1 MRRYYT
7 STMYIHYQPPL
18 FHLLRGTYPSAPPHN
33 LLFTA
38 SCLTGSQ
45 DLSSATWPRLCCLP
59 STPPTHSRHPV
70 PHQVAFDVKMKRPA
84 HLGVCPTLQAPL
96 PRHQSLQSSH

>member
-7 STMYIHYQPPL
+7 FTMYIHYQPPL
-18 FHLLRGTYPSAPPHN
+18 FHLLRGTYLSAPPHS

-45 DLSSATWPRLCCLP
+45 DLSSATWPRLCFGAAAAYP
-59 STPPTHSRHPV
+59 
-70 PHQVAFDVKMKRPA
+70 
-84 HLGVCPTLQAPL
+84 PL
-96 PRHQSLQSSH
+96 PLPIAGTLYLTR